1 MKNIFDESENL
12 SLEERI
18 TILSDMINGLCDRF
32 DRFERIL
39 LKIEDSISVDNL
51 RLKEQECISTSSDDG
66 VDRMQKQSWGMLQV
80 ENDTKNVSS
89 EVSFAEENNASEPF
103 SSQIRYCGQPA
114 GCGFEIDDITEEK
127 GIRSLY
133 VIELIDGNT
142 ALYYPLEEK
151 IVRFKNSLTSLFM
164 PVCDIDT
171 DLLDCE
177 SFEVEKENY
186 GILTLEDGSYWKVVK
201 KCLVTCIK

>member
-114 GCGFEIDDITEEK
+114 GCGFEIYYETFSII
-127 GIRSLY
+127 GI
-133 VIELIDGNT
+133 I
-142 ALYYPLEEK
+142 PLRDEFD
-151 IVRFKNSLTSLFM
+151 RFSVESRLLFETSRKLS
-164 PVCDIDT
+164 T
-171 DLLDCE
+171 
-177 SFEVEKENY
+177 
-186 GILTLEDGSYWKVVK
+186 
-201 KCLVTCIK
+201 